1 MNLGENMVAETD
13 STLPLAGIRILDL
26 SLTLPGPYASHLLAQ
41 MGAEVTR
48 IVPPWGDP
56 AQEFLPA
63 LDWLHEDKKTLRLDL
78 KADID
83 RRTALDE
90 AARADIV
97 MEGFRP
103 GVAARLG
110 VGVEAVAAVNSR
122 VVYCSLS
129 GYGQTGAFSRAPG
142 HDINY
147 QSLAG
152 TMELMAPGGLTVGAH
167 PPMPLSDLAM
177 TVYAL
182 VGILAGLRSRDAHGQ
197 GCFLDLAA
205 ADSMVSLVGPY
216 LHARAHG
223 EILTK
228 DMPHYGTFQAADG
241 GWVSLGGIYEQHFW
255 TRLVQALDLPA
266 AWADFDVARR
276 QSDITAIRAEIVQR
290 VAALP
295 RDQCVE
301 LLRSADVPVMAVDTP
316 RDAIFGEH
324 FEQRGVTTAKEGR
337 RRVGLPFR
345 VVHLAS
351 AAQGPEGEPEDE
363 VANA

>member
-1 MNLGENMVAETD
+1 MVEDVENK
-13 STLPLAGIRILDL
+13 LPLEGIRVLDL

-63 LDWLHEDKKTLRLDL
+63 LDWLHEDKQTLRLDL
-78 KADID
+78 KTDTD

-90 AARADIV
+90 ARCADVV

-110 VGVEAVAAVNSR
+110 MGVGAVAEVNPR

-129 GYGQTGAFSRAPG
+129 GYGQTGAFRLAPG

-152 TMELMAPGGLTVGAH
+152 AIGLMSPGGLTVGAH
-167 PPMPLSDLAM
+167 PPVPMADLAM

-182 VGILAGLRSRDAHGQ
+182 VGILAGLRSRDTDGR
-197 GCFLDLAA
+197 GCFLDMAA

-228 DMPHYGTFQAADG
+228 EMPHYGTFQAADG
-241 GWVSLGGIYEQHFW
+241 GWLSLGGIYEQHFW
-255 TRLVQALDLPA
+255 TRLVEVLDLPA
-266 AWADFDVARR
+266 PWASYDADRR
-276 QSDITAIRAEIVQR
+276 QDEHSTIRAAIVQR
-290 VAALP
+290 LGALP
-295 RDQCVE
+295 LAECVQ
-301 LLRSADVPVMAVDTP
+301 LLRSADVPVMPVDTP
-316 RDAIFGEH
+316 RDSIFGEH
-324 FEQRGVTTAKEGR
+324 FGQRGVVASKDGR

-345 VVHLAS
+345 L
-351 AAQGPEGEPEDE
+351 QTLGEGE
-363 VANA
+363 VARC

>member
-1 MNLGENMVAETD
+1 MVVEND

-63 LDWLHEDKKTLRLDL
+63 LDWLHEDKTTLRLDL
-78 KADID
+78 KSDAD
-83 RRTALDE
+83 RRTALDA

-110 VGVEAVAAVNSR
+110 MGVEAVAAVNPR

-129 GYGQTGAFSRAPG
+129 GYGQTGQFSQAPG

-152 TMELMAPGGLTVGAH
+152 AMEMMAPGGLTVGAH
-167 PPMPLSDLAM
+167 PPIPLSDLAM

-182 VGILAGLRSRDAHGQ
+182 VGILAGLRSRDVHGH
-197 GCFLDLAA
+197 GSYLDLAA

-223 EILTK
+223 RILTK
-228 DMPHYGTFQAADG
+228 DMPHYGTFKAADG
-241 GWVSLGGIYEQHFW
+241 WISLGGIYEQHFW
-255 TRLVQALDLPA
+255 TGLVRALDLPA
-266 AWADFDVARR
+266 AWAEFDAERR
-276 QSDITAIRAEIVQR
+276 QSDITMIRNEIVER
-290 VAALP
+290 VAAMSQA
-295 RDQCVE
+295 QCVE
-301 LLRSADVPVMAVDTP
+301 LLRSNDVPVMPVDTP

-324 FEQRGVTTAKEGR
+324 FEHRGVTARKAGR

-345 VVHLAS
+345 VAPFAS
-351 AAQGPEGEPEDE
+351 AARGAEEEPAD
-363 VANA
+363 VAADA